1 MDHRVRLDLHT
12 LSSRT
17 PILGNPLESEQA
29 AFRWVVA
36 VLLGTGFVITVA
48 LVVSRP
54 VAVVTALVLAGLVT
68 VLAIR
73 GIIGMLRPP
82 NEVDD
87 EEAIDIDPKL

>member
-1 MDHRVRLDLHT
+1 M
-12 LSSRT
+12 
-17 PILGNPLESEQA
+17 
-29 AFRWVVA
+29 VA